1 MMAPMDAVMFATG
14 RKPNTDGLGL
24 EKLGLELGPG
34 GAIPVDRYSQTA
46 IPSIYAVGD
55 VTNRANLTPVAH
67 P

>member
-1 MMAPMDAVMFATG
+1 MG
-14 RKPNTDGLGL
+14 WGWK
-24 EKLGLELGPG
+24 KLGLELGPG

-55 VTNRANLTPVAH
+55 VTNRAKSDAGRH